1 MIVVTGGAGFIGSV
15 LIKALNDLGREDILV
30 VDSFRNEEKWMNL
43 RGLKY
48 AEFVEP
54 HLFSELLGELRG
66 IEGVF
71 HMGACSATTE
81 KDMDFLYRNN
91 VVFSQDLYNFCSE
104 LDIPFCYASSAAT
117 YGAGEFGYDDDH
129 DQVRQ
134 LRPLNK
140 YGYSK
145 QIFDEWVLRQSY
157 APSVW
162 FGVKF
167 FNVYGPNEYHKG
179 RMSSVVYQAYNQ
191 IKEEGKVKLFKSYK
205 DGYKDGEQ
213 LRDFVYVKDVV
224 RAMIE
229 LMTTDHGGENGLYNL
244 GTGKARS
251 FYDLVD
257 ATFKALKLKTE
268 VEFIEMPVDIREQY
282 QYFTEANMGKFSQA
296 IPSFKFSSLEEG
308 VNDYVVNHLENKTQ
322 HLDNNDEA

>member
-15 LIKALNDLGREDILV
+15 IVKELNDRGIEDILV
-30 VDSFRNEEKWMNL
+30 VDRFREGDKWLNL

-48 AEFVEP
+48 NELILPEEFMAY
-54 HLFSELLGELRG
+54 LLDYE
-66 IEGVF
+66 IEAIY

-81 KDMDFLYRNN
+81 MDMDFLNENN
-91 VVFSQDLYNFCSE
+91 IKFSVE
-104 LDIPFCYASSAAT
+104 LFKLATEKDIPICYASSAAT
-117 YGAGEFGYDDDH
+117 YGAGEHGYDDAH
-129 DQVRQ
+129 EGMRK

-145 QIFDEWVLRQSY
+145 QFFDEWVLKQEYRPAKWY
-157 APSVW
+157 
-162 FGVKF
+162 GVKF

-179 RMSSVVYQAYNQ
+179 RMSSVVFQAYNQ
-191 IKEEGKVKLFKSYK
+191 IQEKGFVKLFKSYK
-205 DGYKDGEQ
+205 EGYKDGEQ

-229 LMTTDHGGENGLYNL
+229 LVTTSHGGENGLYNL

-257 ATFKALKLKTE
+257 STFKALGRETK
-268 VEFIEMPVDIREQY
+268 VEFIEMPEDLRDQY
-282 QYFTEANMGKFSQA
+282 QYFTEAKMTKLQKA
-296 IPSFKFSSLEEG
+296 LPEFKFHSLEEG
-308 VNDYVVNHLENKTQ
+308 VKDYVVNHLNTPHKNLETK
-322 HLDNNDEA
+322 ND

>member
-1 MIVVTGGAGFIGSV
+1 MIIVTGGAGFIGSV
-15 LIKALNDLGREDILV
+15 LVKALNDLGREDILI
-30 VDSFRNEEKWMNL
+30 VDSFRAEEKWMNL

-48 AEFVEP
+48 ADFVEP
-54 HLFSELLGELRG
+54 QLFSSLLGELRG
-66 IEGVF
+66 VEGVF

-91 VVFSQDLYNFCSE
+91 VVFSQDLYNYCSE
-104 LDIPFCYASSAAT
+104 FDIPFCYASSAAT
-117 YGAGEFGYDDDH
+117 YGAGEHGYQDDH
-129 DQVRQ
+129 GVVRK

-145 QIFDEWVLRQSY
+145 QFFDEWVLKQEY
-157 APSVW
+157 EPSRW

-179 RMSSVVYQAYNQ
+179 RMSSVVFQAFNQ
-191 IKEEGKVKLFKSYK
+191 IKEHGQVKLFKSYK

-224 RAMIE
+224 SAMIE
-229 LMTTDHGGENGLYNL
+229 LMTTEHGGTNGLYNL

-257 ATFKALKLKTE
+257 STFKALELETK
-268 VEFIEMPVDIREQY
+268 VEFIEMPVDIRDQY
-282 QYFTEANMGKFSQA
+282 QYFTEANMDKLYKA
-296 IPSFKFSSLEEG
+296 LPDFKFHSLEEG
-308 VNDYVVNHLENKTQ
+308 ITDYVQNYLNTSNKYFDFEN
-322 HLDNNDEA
+322 